1 MRRASRALS
10 PEDTDALIERGEY
23 GVLCLSAPDGGPYGV
38 PLSYVHL
45 GDSLY
50 FHCADRGFK
59 LDCIRFCSRAH
70 FVIVGETR
78 PVYDGSFTTLFESA
92 MVEGTLEQVQDGEK
106 KAALLALA
114 QKYLPEYVEEH
125 ARQDILRSFDI
136 TTVLALRIE
145 SRTGKAKR
153 MRR

>member
-1 MRRASRALS
+1 
-10 PEDTDALIERGEY
+10 
-23 GVLCLSAPDGGPYGV
+23 
-38 PLSYVHL
+38 
-45 GDSLY
+45 
-50 FHCADRGFK
+50 
-59 LDCIRFCSRAH
+59 
-70 FVIVGETR
+70 
-78 PVYDGSFTTLFESA
+78 